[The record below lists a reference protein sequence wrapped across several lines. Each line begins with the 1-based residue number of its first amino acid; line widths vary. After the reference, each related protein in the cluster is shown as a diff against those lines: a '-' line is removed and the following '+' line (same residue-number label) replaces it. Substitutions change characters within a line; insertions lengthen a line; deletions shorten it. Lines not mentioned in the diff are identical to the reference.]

1 MSRSRVEIMVDILV
15 AALTDAAKSKI
26 ALSAN
31 LRDETVDIYLDLL
44 VQEGLLNFWSYNNTY
59 KTTEKGKR
67 LIKKAEKIFM

>member
-1 MSRSRVEIMVDILV
+1 MVDILV
-15 AALTDAAKSKI
+15 VALTDVTKSKI

-31 LRDETVDIYLDLL
+31 LREEAVRMYLELL
-44 VQEGLLNFWSYNNTY
+44 MEEGLIKLWSYNNTY